1 MVEPSKW
8 DWADAISGFSMGA
21 IGAVLSLFGW
31 FGKKIGVVHG
41 RLDGM
46 VQATN
51 HHATDIAVLK
61 AHHDTHLQFQERI
74 EGNLSA
80 LNEKQDQQMRILL
93 ELKGR
98 GH

>member
-8 DWADAISGFSMGA
+8 DWADSISGFFLGM
-21 IGAVLSLFGW
+21 IGGIVSLFGW
-31 FGKKIGVVHG
+31 FSGKVGTVHG
-41 RLDGM
+41 RIDGM
-46 VQATN
+46 VTTANT
-51 HHATDIAVLK
+51 HATDIAVLK
-61 AHHDTHLQFQERI
+61 AHHETHLQFQERI

-80 LNEKQDQQMRILL
+80 LNDKQDQQMKILL